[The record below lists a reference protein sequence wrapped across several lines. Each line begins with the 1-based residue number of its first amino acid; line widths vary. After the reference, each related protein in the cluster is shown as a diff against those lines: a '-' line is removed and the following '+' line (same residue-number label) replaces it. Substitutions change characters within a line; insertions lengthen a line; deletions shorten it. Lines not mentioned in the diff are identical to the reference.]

1 MRGVHRLGR
10 YRVPPDG
17 WLGPV
22 ETWLARDQYV
32 LDEGDRRAVMS
43 ALDQV
48 LNGPQAVPPAE
59 LETRMGV
66 TRLEAYATW
75 WRIGGDELS

>member
-1 MRGVHRLGR
+1 
-10 YRVPPDG
+10 
-17 WLGPV
+17 
-22 ETWLARDQYV
+22 
-32 LDEGDRRAVMS
+32 MS

-66 TRLEAYATW
+66 TRLEAYATR